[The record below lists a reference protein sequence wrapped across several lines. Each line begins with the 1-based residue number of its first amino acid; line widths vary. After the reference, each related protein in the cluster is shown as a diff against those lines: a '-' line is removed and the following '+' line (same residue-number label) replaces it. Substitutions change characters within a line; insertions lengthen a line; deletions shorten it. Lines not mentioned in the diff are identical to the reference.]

1 MSGTSAISPLL
12 IAAPIIGVGAGA
24 VPFINKIPIDNK
36 VVGYDKDRYS
46 PWGRKEHRSSAVEE
60 SFRIWAIFTFLF
72 FLISMVAGIIGL
84 CCCCPYLTDTSFYDF
99 FY

>member
-1 MSGTSAISPLL
+1 MLAKGANFVGIAPIVSPLL
-12 IAAPIIGVGAGA
+12 LAIPAF
-24 VPFINKIPIDNK
+24 VPARNANE
-36 VVGYDKDRYS
+36 YT
-46 PWGRKEHRSSAVEE
+46 PWGRKEYRSHGVEE
-60 SFRIWAIFTFLF
+60 SFRIWAIFSFLF

>member
-1 MSGTSAISPLL
+1 MVVV
-12 IAAPIIGVGAGA
+12 APIIAGTLGSTL
-24 VPFINKIPIDNK
+24 VPQINKIPIDLKKNP
-36 VVGYDKDRYS
+36 YDPQRYS
-46 PWGRKEHRSSAVEE
+46 PWGRKEYRDHGVEE

-99 FY
+99 FYQKFL